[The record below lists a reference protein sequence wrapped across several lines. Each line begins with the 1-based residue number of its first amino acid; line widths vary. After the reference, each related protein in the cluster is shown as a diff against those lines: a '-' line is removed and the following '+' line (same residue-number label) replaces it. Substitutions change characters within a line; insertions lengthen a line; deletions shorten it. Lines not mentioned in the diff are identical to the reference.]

1 MDLAKY
7 AAENGL
13 KRVGARPP
21 FFAYI
26 REAWGRRDFAWT
38 LSSFTNKAANARNR
52 LGRWWMVLTP
62 ALQGIMY
69 GLIFGVILGARNRPE
84 HFISYLFC
92 GVFLFSFMQ
101 GTFTN
106 GATSVTG
113 NAGLVK
119 SLSFPRVLLPLSA
132 TIQQFINL
140 VPQLGLLLVTV
151 AGDTVL
157 TGYGFPL
164 TWNWLLFIPA
174 MFLMV
179 MFGAGSSML
188 AARLTVQFSDLNKVI
203 PFAFRVIF
211 YSSGIFYSLDAILK
225 NHPTI
230 GAVLKFNP
238 FAAYI
243 NLVRGLLIPGREA
256 TAELWLICAGW
267 GILLPALSLL
277 LFWVVEERH
286 GRED

>member
-26 REAWGRRDFAWT
+26 RESWNRRDFAWT
-38 LSSFTNKAANARNR
+38 LSSYTNQAQNARNR

-62 ALQGIMY
+62 AMQGAMY
-69 GLIFGVILGARNRPE
+69 GLIFGIILGSNNRPE
-84 HFISYLFC
+84 NFISYLFC
-92 GVFLFSFMQ
+92 GVFLFSFLQ

-119 SLSFPRVLLPLSA
+119 SLSFPRVLLPISA

-140 VPQLGLLLVTV
+140 VPQLVLLLVTIL
-151 AGDTVL
+151 AFGNPIT
-157 TGYGFPL
+157 FE
-164 TWNWLLFIPA
+164 WLLFVPA
-174 MFLMV
+174 IALMV
-179 MFGAGSSML
+179 LFGAGSSML
-188 AARLTVQFSDLNKVI
+188 AARMTVQFADLNKVI
-203 PFAFRVIF
+203 PFAFRLIF
-211 YSSGIFYSLDAILK
+211 YSSGIFYSIDKILAPYPIALEIMK
-225 NHPTI
+225 Y
-230 GAVLKFNP
+230 NP
-238 FAAYI
+238 YSSFI
-243 NLVRGLLIPGREA
+243 QLVRGILIHGYEQ

-267 GILLPALSLL
+267 AILLPLVSVL
-277 LFWVVEERH
+277 LFWKVEERH

>member
-62 ALQGIMY
+62 AMQGLMY
-69 GLIFGVILGARNRPE
+69 GLIFGVILGSKNRPE
-84 HFISYLFC
+84 HFIEYLFC

-101 GTFTN
+101 GAFTT

-119 SLSFPRVLLPLSA
+119 SLSFPRVLLPVSA

-140 VPQLGLLLVTV
+140 VPQLGLLLF
-151 AGDTVL
+151 TVL
-157 TGYGFPL
+157 VMGNPITVE
-164 TWNWLLFIPA
+164 WLLFIPA
-174 MFLMV
+174 MILMV
-179 MFGAGSSML
+179 LFGAGSSMI
-188 AARLTVQFSDLNKVI
+188 AARLTVQFSDLNKII
-203 PFAFRVIF
+203 PFAFRIIF
-211 YSSGIFYSLDAILK
+211 YSSGIFYSLESILK
-225 NHPTI
+225 HHQTI
-230 GAVLKFNP
+230 AAILKFNP

-256 TAELWLICAGW
+256 TPELWLICAAW
-267 GILLPALSLL
+267 GVLLPVVSVL
-277 LFWVVEERH
+277 LFWKVEERH

>member
-21 FFAYI
+21 FFKYI
-26 REAWGRRDFAWT
+26 VEAWGRRDFAWT
-38 LSSFTNKAANARNR
+38 LSSFTNQAANARNR

-62 ALQGIMY
+62 AMQGAMY
-69 GLIFGVILGARNRPE
+69 GLIFGVILGASNRPE
-84 HFISYLFC
+84 NFIAYLFT

-119 SLSFPRVLLPLSA
+119 SLSFPRVLLPVSA
-132 TIQQFINL
+132 TIQQIINL
-140 VPQLGLLLVTV
+140 VPQLGLLIL
-151 AGDTVL
+151 TVL
-157 TGYGFPL
+157 LFQNWP
-164 TWNWLLFIPA
+164 TWEWFLFIPA
-174 MFLMV
+174 LILLIV
-179 MFGAGSSML
+179 FGAGSSML
-188 AARLTVQFSDLNKVI
+188 AARMTVQFSDLNKVI

-211 YSSGIFYSLDAILK
+211 YSSGIFYNIDKVLANYPVALAIM
-225 NHPTI
+225 
-230 GAVLKFNP
+230 KFNP
-238 FAAYI
+238 YSAFI
-243 NLVRGLLIPGREA
+243 QLFRGILIQGYDA
-256 TAELWLICAGW
+256 TPELWLLCSAWAIGLFA
-267 GILLPALSLL
+267 ISVL
-277 LFWVVEERH
+277 LFWSVEERH